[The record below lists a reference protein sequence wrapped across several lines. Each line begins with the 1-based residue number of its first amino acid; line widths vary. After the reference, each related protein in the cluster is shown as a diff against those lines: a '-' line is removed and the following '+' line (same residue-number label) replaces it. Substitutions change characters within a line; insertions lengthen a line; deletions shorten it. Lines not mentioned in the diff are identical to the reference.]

1 MSALLVFLG
10 GEGRNELGSWAGDSA
25 YQTDD
30 EPGVIKALLL
40 RTRTD
45 GWRILGAQEW
55 KGIRKYTDH
64 GRLPADTRSFIR
76 GSHEERA
83 VLGLVLD
90 AKERGAQVVAFVR
103 DQDDDPDRSAII
115 ANAIEQARANFS
127 DIRVVGDTAVPV
139 LEAWILAM
147 MGETDTEA
155 IGKAKAQRLLAD
167 QGITT
172 TAKMVGEAMAN
183 RPVPE
188 DAIHLR
194 SWLVQAKAALV

>member
-10 GEGRNELGSWAGDSA
+10 GEGRNELGSWAGDPT
-25 YQTDD
+25 YQSDD

-40 RTRTD
+40 RTRLD
-45 GWRILGAQEW
+45 GWKILGARAW
-55 KGIRKYTDH
+55 KSIRKYTDH

-103 DQDDDPDRSAII
+103 DQDDDPERAKII
-115 ANAIEQARANFS
+115 AKAVDRARSLFS

-139 LEAWILAM
+139 LEAWILAL
-147 MGETDTEA
+147 MGELGSEA
-155 IGKAKAQRLLAD
+155 LGKAKAQRLLAD
-167 QGITT
+167 RNITT
-172 TAKMVGEAMAN
+172 TEKMVNEVLAN

-188 DAIHLR
+188 DAAHLR
-194 SWLVQAKAALV
+194 FWLAQANTALA